1 MEQERWLRSELGPV
15 WPGGEDE
22 SGSSRCM
29 GEPQSRGKT
38 EPHWPMLDWSAR
50 RKASQRAW

>member
-22 SGSSRCM
+22 NGSSRCM